1 MHGERYKS
9 GSCFVGMVND
19 ISGWRI
25 VLSTTVNVSATEV
38 LGAAPPGECVTSRLN
53 VDRAGRLMD
62 NNISELLYPFPVNE
76 LNYSFNMNRLHAR
89 PTA

>member
-19 ISGWRI
+19 ISGWRT

-38 LGAAPPGECVTSRLN
+38 LGAAPPGECVTSRLS
-53 VDRAGRLMD
+53 VDRARRLMD

-76 LNYSFNMNRLHAR
+76 LNFSFNMNRLHAR
-89 PTA
+89 QTA